1 MVGASAVRRPC
12 PASGV
17 GLLMGSMVGASAVG
31 LGELSSVASVLVLEK
46 MEQEPSAK
54 VVRHRKALRARAARF
69 RVREGEVGIIW
80 ASEVTKVRTRTL
92 RKMVKGGEG
101 L

>member
-1 MVGASAVRRPC
+1 MRRPL

-31 LGELSSVASVLVLEK
+31 LGELSSDASVVLGK
-46 MEQEPSAK
+46 TEQEPSAK

-80 ASEVTKVRTRTL
+80 ASEVTKVRTRAL
-92 RKMVKGGEG
+92 RKIKIVKGVEG

>member
-1 MVGASAVRRPC
+1 MRRPL

-31 LGELSSVASVLVLEK
+31 RGELSSVASVLVLEK

-92 RKMVKGGEG
+92 REIVK
-101 L
+101 